1 MKIFRGKYI
10 NDFFKDLI
18 TRYSINE
25 KDFDKLVS
33 IKETMDEIGKNIRG
47 YDEDVDDE
55 FYDYE
60 WENWEEKYNDLRN
73 KYRER
78 FFETSKDDV
87 KDEIEEE
94 KEDDG
99 EDYEDV
105 TIDEVLYED
114 DENKEEK

>member
-18 TRYSINE
+18 IRYSINE
-25 KDFDKLVS
+25 EDFDKLVS

-55 FYDYE
+55 FYELEDFE
-60 WENWEEKYNDLRN
+60 DWKEKYDELKK

-78 FFETSKDDV
+78 FFEASEK
-87 KDEIEEE
+87 EEPEEE
-94 KEDDG
+94 KTDDG

-105 TIDEVLYED
+105 KIDDVLYEN